1 MRCSCIHGTLWS
13 FESLVEYD
21 RKTTFSPRCLFSP
34 RFAKVTASRHVYTVI
49 NRETVP
55 TNTDRVLIA
64 TTLPWCSHGLVPGST
79 TVVRVQAGVPGF
91 TMVKSGVVPFVYG
104 GVLMTTGHATVLL
117 RCFPVLKIG

>member
-13 FESLVEYD
+13 FEPLFEYD
-21 RKTTFSPRCLFSP
+21 RKATFSPGCLFSP
-34 RFAKVTASRHVYTVI
+34 RFATVTASPHVYTVI

-64 TTLPWCSHGLVPGST
+64 TTLPWCSHGLVPGS
-79 TVVRVQAGVPGF
+79 AGEPGF

-104 GVLMTTGHATVLL
+104 GVLVTTGHATVLL